1 MEFLVI
7 GDKDDG
13 EAYTYYRNGQ
23 SRTGI
28 WMDNSGWNCVLH
40 DENGIKTGFSRTRN
54 RTFLV
59 MKETSFLRDGKGI
72 KTDCRSGLETR
83 QLWECCN

>member
-1 MEFLVI
+1 MTVKPILIIVMENTARGYGWITLGGIAF
-7 GDKDDG
+7 
-13 EAYTYYRNGQ
+13 YTMKMGLKPALAGLE
-23 SRTGI
+23 TG
-28 WMDNSGWNCVLH
+28 H
-40 DENGIKTGFSRTRN
+40 
-54 RTFLV
+54 FLV